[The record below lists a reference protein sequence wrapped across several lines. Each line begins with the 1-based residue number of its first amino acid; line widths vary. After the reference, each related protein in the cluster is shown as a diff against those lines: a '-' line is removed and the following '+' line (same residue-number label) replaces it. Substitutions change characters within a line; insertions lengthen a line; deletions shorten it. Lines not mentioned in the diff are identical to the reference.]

1 MYEIQL
7 LCTSMNSVYFTD
19 GKSHDFS
26 VTQNLR
32 EINFGQFRSNKTAVF
47 AI

>member
-7 LCTSMNSVYFTD
+7 LCTSMNS
-19 GKSHDFS
+19 GKFHDFA

-32 EINFGQFRSNKTAVF
+32 EINFGQFRSPTSAVF
-47 AI
+47 AF